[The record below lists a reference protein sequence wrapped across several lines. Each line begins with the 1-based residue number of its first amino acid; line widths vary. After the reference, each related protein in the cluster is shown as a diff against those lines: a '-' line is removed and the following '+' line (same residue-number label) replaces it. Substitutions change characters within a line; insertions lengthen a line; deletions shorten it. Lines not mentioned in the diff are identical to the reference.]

1 MGSYLA
7 HQQRLLMAAAGG
19 AEVINFSDTDVYD
32 ELNSRTAERGPD
44 RCIDA
49 VGVTHPASL
58 EEAPSSTRSFAM
70 RRMGWGDQ
78 GRNATCGGKI
88 IAFGRCLR
96 VMSKATLEKLN
107 DMVDSH
113 RTGRGHAIND
123 AGRRI
128 CWPLEGHSGC

>member
-58 EEAPSSTRSFAM
+58 EEPPQLYKKFRDKEDGVIKVAM
-70 RRMGWGDQ
+70 RPAAER
-78 GRNATCGGKI
+78 
-88 IAFGRCLR
+88 F
-96 VMSKATLEKLN
+96 
-107 DMVDSH
+107 
-113 RTGRGHAIND
+113 
-123 AGRRI
+123 
-128 CWPLEGHSGC
+128 